1 MAECTA
7 RIAGGVADL
16 PKGEWDACAGTAN
29 PFVSWDFLAALE
41 QSGSV
46 GPGTGW
52 QPLPLL
58 IDGADGRIAAA
69 APLYG
74 KTHSQ
79 GEYVFD
85 HGWADAWE
93 QAGGSYYPKIQL
105 ASPFSPVPG
114 PRLLLRDP
122 SLAPALIAG
131 IETLVKR
138 QDLSSAHATFVEAGQ
153 VPLFEAAGWLIREDS
168 QFHWANQGYRDFGE
182 FLASMSSAKRKNIR
196 KERERAVEGLEIVH
210 LTGADLTEECWDAF
224 WRFYQNTGSRKWGRP
239 YLTRAFF
246 SLLGER
252 MADRVLLVLAKR
264 GGAPIA
270 GALNLIGGNAL
281 YGRYWGCTEDV
292 PHLHFELC
300 YYQAI
305 DIAIA
310 RGLARVEAGA
320 QGGHKLARGYAPVPT
335 YSAHFIPHAAF
346 RRAVADFLEEERAG
360 VQRDRLWLA
369 ERAPF
374 RKTGQ
379 VSGGA

>member
-1 MAECTA
+1 MSECVA
-7 RIAGGVADL
+7 RVASGVADL
-16 PKGEWDACAGTAN
+16 PKKQWDACAGTAN

-41 QSGSV
+41 RSASV

-58 IDGADGRIAAA
+58 IDDADGRIAAA

-85 HGWADAWE
+85 HGWADAW
-93 QAGGSYYPKIQL
+93 QRAGGQYYPKIQL

-114 PRLLLRDP
+114 PRLLLRDQA
-122 SLAPALIAG
+122 LGPALIAG
-131 IETLVKR
+131 IETVVER
-138 QDLSSAHATFVEAGQ
+138 NHLSSAHATFIEPAQ

-168 QFHWANQGYRDFGE
+168 QFHWTNRGYRDFAD
-182 FLASMSSAKRKNIR
+182 FLASLSSAKRKNIR

-210 LTGADLTEECWDAF
+210 LTGSDLQEEHWDAF
-224 WRFYQNTGSRKWGRP
+224 WRFYQDTGSRKWGRP

-246 SLLGER
+246 SIIGES

-264 GGAPIA
+264 QGKPIA
-270 GALNLIGGNAL
+270 GALNLIGKEAL

-310 RGLARVEAGA
+310 RGLTRVEAGA
-320 QGGHKLARGYAPVPT
+320 QGAHKLARGYSPEPT
-335 YSAHFIPHAAF
+335 YSAHFIPDPGF
-346 RRAVADFLEEERAG
+346 RRAVAEFLKAERAG
-360 VQRDRLWLA
+360 VQRDRLWLS

-374 RKTGQ
+374 RKTD
-379 VSGGA
+379 